1 MWKIIWNCLAFKKV
15 FRCAPN
21 RVVVFELGFYVDP
34 LCFGSITQLGCVTR
48 GGSKGRALALP
59 SYESDLF
66 IKLVLLALNLY

>member
-34 LCFGSITQLGCVTR
+34 LCFRCVTR